1 MLNKKIL
8 SKNRAMKESL
18 NYGTHIVWN
27 AKERATED
35 SNANEQ
41 VLSQNNVQDL
51 PVLNKNKLKKMMELF
66 SIS

>member
-1 MLNKKIL
+1 
-8 SKNRAMKESL
+8 MKESL